1 MTRYRRRRRK
11 HLRIGTFIL
20 PIFLLSALLVSCVAS
35 SGTHWL
41 RELLGTDLA
50 KYRAEEV
57 IAEVPVEGDTARE
70 LCSALEM
77 LTSASVH
84 LEEFQTSSQAVRLY
98 RDEILNALLR
108 SNYASYL
115 GNTSLMA
122 SVSSNY
128 PRLTASVLIPESDF
142 EGAVTQYLGASSVSN
157 RSGTC
162 FTYLSKSECYITPTQ
177 ARAMTVTLTPDAVY
191 ETLHTYRLQFT
202 LTDRDGST
210 ACYTAL
216 FLKRTEGSPYLR
228 ALTAVS

>member
-1 MTRYRRRRRK
+1 M
-11 HLRIGTFIL
+11 
-20 PIFLLSALLVSCVAS
+20 SCVAS

-41 RELLGTDLA
+41 HELLGTDLA
-50 KYRAEEV
+50 KYRAEEA
-57 IAEVPVEGDTARE
+57 IAEIPVESDTARE
-70 LCSALEM
+70 LCSTLEM

-115 GNTSLMA
+115 GNSSLMA
-122 SVSSNY
+122 SVSRNY
-128 PRLTASVLIPESDF
+128 PRLTASVLIPKSDF

-157 RSGTC
+157 RSGAC
-162 FTYLSKSECYITPTQ
+162 FTYLSKSNCYITPTQ
-177 ARAMTVTLTPDAVY
+177 ARAMTVTLTPDAVC

-202 LTDRDGST
+202 LADRDGNT

-228 ALTAVS
+228 ALTVASQDTEA